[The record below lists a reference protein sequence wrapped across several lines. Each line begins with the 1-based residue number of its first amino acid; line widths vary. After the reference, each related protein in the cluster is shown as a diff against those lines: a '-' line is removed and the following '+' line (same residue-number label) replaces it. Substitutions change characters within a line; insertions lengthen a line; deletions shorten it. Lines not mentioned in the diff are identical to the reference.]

1 MLDELYQPALVARAG
16 AGNVGLIM
24 RTRWPYRSV
33 APNSEDDLAVKSHY
47 GRASVWAPV
56 RAPLKRHRQRPRA
69 QKEEA
74 DRNTCCRGIHRSSHD
89 HHSSQLPRP
98 YRVQSDAFGLYR
110 YVQDDLR
117 RGAFARHREVYAQPH
132 RSHLPSM
139 SSFLFR
145 RSHQPKQFS
154 SGGAGPDASG
164 GVTDAYAA
172 GMPDR
177 TRAARVEDVH
187 RLATE
192 MPHVTVTGNQGQ
204 PGLPGRRQVLHLL
217 QEPSTRRGRPG

>member
-1 MLDELYQPALVARAG
+1 VRRRSRMLDELYQPALVARAG

-89 HHSSQLPRP
+89 HTESNPMRSASTATCRMVSGEAPLPATGRCTP
-98 YRVQSDAFGLYR
+98 NFIAVIPRLC
-110 YVQDDLR
+110 
-117 RGAFARHREVYAQPH
+117 
-132 RSHLPSM
+132 
-139 SSFLFR
+139 R
-145 RSHQPKQFS
+145 RSLVQADLVNRQFS
-154 SGGAGPDASG
+154 SAAPPARLGAAR
-164 GVTDAYAA
+164 AA
-172 GMPDR
+172 HR
-177 TRAARVEDVH
+177 TR
-187 RLATE
+187 LS
-192 MPHVTVTGNQGQ
+192 
-204 PGLPGRRQVLHLL
+204 LVL
-217 QEPSTRRGRPG
+217 